1 MATLDDKLLGEKLH
15 YYCDSSDD
23 ERDENDE
30 KSSNKSKSVNANSST
45 SGANSDFRSTN
56 GIQLSRRWNDI
67 ETMNVSFVEFAHFE
81 SVNNRNFVRFL
92 DRPERC
98 HSRFSTI

>member
-30 KSSNKSKSVNANSST
+30 KRSRNNGEDSAKTST
-45 SGANSDFRSTN
+45 STSNYRSTE
-56 GIQLSRRWNDI
+56 GITLARRWNDM
-67 ETMNVSFVEFAHFE
+67 ETMNVSFALTQVQ
-81 SVNNRNFVRFL
+81 
-92 DRPERC
+92 
-98 HSRFSTI
+98 FSCVSQVQFSL